1 VFADGARRG
10 AVAMVLALG
19 AIGLLAAYGM
29 ARLAGNPTAMVDGVH
44 LRIMQ
49 PNVPQDEHFNYGART
64 AIMNRYVAL
73 SQGLGIDGLTADGS
87 KVGNPAPAEGTAA
100 IGLTGVTHLIWPES
114 AFPFY
119 LGTHPDALAVIAA
132 MLPPETTLIVGAA
145 RPVPGE
151 KRRAFN
157 SVYAIDHTG
166 IRATYDKMH
175 LVPFGE
181 YVPLE
186 PLLARI
192 GIMQLA
198 GGPGGFLPGRER
210 RRMAIA
216 GAPDMLPLVCYE
228 VIFPGEA
235 VPDGQRPGWLLN
247 LTNDAWFGLSAGP
260 YQHFQQARVRAIEE
274 GLPLI
279 RVANSG
285 ISAVVD
291 PVGRIVASL
300 PLGQAGLLD
309 SALPKPAEITIYA
322 RMKDLLFA
330 IVVIGILTAGLFSR
344 LMREFFI

>member
-1 VFADGARRG
+1 MRRG
-10 AVAMVLALG
+10 MAALAVAFGV
-19 AIGLLAAYGM
+19 IGLLAAYGA
-29 ARLAGNPTAMVDGVH
+29 ARLAAHPTEMVDGVH

-49 PNVPQDEHFNYGART
+49 PNVPQDEHFTYGART

-73 SQGLGIDGLTADGS
+73 SQGLG
-87 KVGNPAPAEGTAA
+87 VGNLAGNGTLV
-100 IGLTGVTHLIWPES
+100 GLNGVTHLIWPES

-119 LGTHPDALAVIAA
+119 LATHPDALAAIDA

-145 RPVPGE
+145 RPVPGDR
-151 KRRAFN
+151 RRAFN

-166 IRATYDKMH
+166 IRATYDKVH

-181 YVPLE
+181 YVPFE
-186 PLLARI
+186 PLLTRL

-198 GGPGGFLPGRER
+198 GGPGGFLPGIER

-228 VIFPGEA
+228 VIFPGAA
-235 VPDGQRPGWLLN
+235 VPDGERPGWLLN
-247 LTNDAWFGLSAGP
+247 LTNDAWFGISAGP

-279 RVANSG
+279 RAANSG

-291 PVGRIVASL
+291 PVGRVIASL
-300 PLGQAGLLD
+300 PLGQDGLLD
-309 SALPKPAEITIYA
+309 SALPKSAQITIYA
-322 RMKDLLFA
+322 SVGDVLFA
-330 IVVIGILTAGLFSR
+330 IAVIGILTAGLFSR
-344 LMREFFI
+344 LAREYIVR